1 MAHYIY
7 LFKIIKLAIKYNY
20 KKKKD
25 IKTKVPF
32 IMIYNLLKKN
42 KKKNKKSCPRDIPR
56 GPVLPVKLCAES
68 ERQVAVLDNYIKC
81 IIIVGLWEGARLV
94 YC

>member
-32 IMIYNLLKKN
+32 IMIYNLLKK
-42 KKKNKKSCPRDIPR
+42 KK
-56 GPVLPVKLCAES
+56 
-68 ERQVAVLDNYIKC
+68 
-81 IIIVGLWEGARLV
+81 
-94 YC
+94 